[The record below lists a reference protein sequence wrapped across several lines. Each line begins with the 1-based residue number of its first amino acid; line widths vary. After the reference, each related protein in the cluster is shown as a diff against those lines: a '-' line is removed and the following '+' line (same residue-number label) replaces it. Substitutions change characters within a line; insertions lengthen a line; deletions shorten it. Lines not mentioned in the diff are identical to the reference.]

1 MSKPVYIRIDR
12 PEEYDGVAD
21 ELLIEDWIGCLNS
34 GAMSA
39 ETGGFDWQQVDAPP
53 VEITDER
60 VQAACEAHTREW
72 AEIDGSKYDAADIDD
87 DARSAMRA
95 ALRAAL
101 GVRKP

>member
-12 PEEYDGVAD
+12 PEEYDDEAD
-21 ELLIEDWIGCLNS
+21 ELLIEDWIGCLYS
-34 GAMSA
+34 GAGSA
-39 ETGGFDWQQVDAPP
+39 ETGGFDWRQVDAP
-53 VEITDER
+53 VDITDEM
-60 VQAACEAHTREW
+60 VKAACEAHTREW

-101 GVRKP
+101 GVREP

>member
-1 MSKPVYIRIDR
+1 MSGPVYIRIDR
-12 PEEYDGVAD
+12 PEEYDDVAA
-21 ELLIEDWIGCLNS
+21 ELLIEDWIGCLKS

-39 ETGGFDWQQVDAPP
+39 ETGGFDWRQVAAP
-53 VEITDER
+53 VDITDEM
-60 VQAACEAHTREW
+60 VEAACEAHTREW

-101 GVRKP
+101 GVGQP